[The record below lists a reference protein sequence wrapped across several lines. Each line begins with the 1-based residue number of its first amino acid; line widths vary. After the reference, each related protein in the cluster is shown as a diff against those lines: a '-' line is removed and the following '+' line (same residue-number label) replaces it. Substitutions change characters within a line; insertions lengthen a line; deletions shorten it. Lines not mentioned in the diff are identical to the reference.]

1 MKERKWFVKY
11 KNSGGFGEGME
22 VKGASE
28 HDAILNVVDSLR
40 EDCDF
45 ITQLV
50 NVEEIFDEI
59 DEKEEDAKWSIKG
72 GPVLGQGDQD
82 MLNSCLD
89 EMFNENGES
98 LREAFDKEI
107 EKRNK

>member
-22 VKGASE
+22 VEGASE

-45 ITQLV
+45 IS
-50 NVEEIFDEI
+50 EII
-59 DEKEEDAKWSIKG
+59 D
-72 GPVLGQGDQD
+72 V
-82 MLNSCLD
+82 
-89 EMFNENGES
+89 
-98 LREAFDKEI
+98 KEI
-107 EKRNK
+107 KE